1 MYQAACVAL
10 GGAIG
15 ALLRHFLQLFVV
27 NRIGMSFMGT
37 LFVNTTG
44 SFLLGV
50 LIGIMSNHA
59 SWPVELRLFLAV
71 GVLGSYTTISTL
83 SLEIVESL
91 QRGEVLAAS
100 TNLVLSVILGLL
112 AASLGLLAGRL
123 L

>member
-1 MYQAACVAL
+1 MYQVLYVAL

-15 ALLRHFLQLFVV
+15 ALLRHFVHLFVV
-27 NRIGMSFMGT
+27 NRIGMSFLGT

-50 LIGIMSNHA
+50 LIGIMSNHV
-59 SWPVELRLFLAV
+59 SWPVELRMFLAI
-71 GVLGSYTTISTL
+71 GVLGSYTTFSTL

-91 QRGEVLAAS
+91 QRGEVLTAV
-100 TNLVLSVILGLL
+100 TNLALSMILGLL
-112 AASLGLLAGRL
+112 AASLGLFAGRL

>member
-1 MYQAACVAL
+1 MYQVVYVAL

-15 ALLRHFLQLFVV
+15 ALLRYFVHLFVV
-27 NRIGMSFMGT
+27 NRIGMSFLGT

-50 LIGIMSNHA
+50 LIGIMSNHV
-59 SWPVELRLFLAV
+59 SWPVELRMFLAI
-71 GVLGSYTTISTL
+71 GVLGSYTTFSTL

-91 QRGEVLAAS
+91 QRGEVLTAV
-100 TNLVLSVILGLL
+100 TNLALSMILGLL
-112 AASLGLLAGRL
+112 AASLGLFAGRL